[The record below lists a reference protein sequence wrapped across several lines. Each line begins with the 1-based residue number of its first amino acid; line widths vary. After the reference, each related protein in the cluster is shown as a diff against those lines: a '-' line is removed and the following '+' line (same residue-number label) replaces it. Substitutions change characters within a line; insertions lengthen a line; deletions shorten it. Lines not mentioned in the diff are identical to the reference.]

1 MAIRRSIRFLRRGK
15 VVRLADLPPMATLLD
30 YLRLEERACGT
41 KEGCGEGDCGACT
54 VALGSLRDG
63 RVIYEPVNSCIQ
75 LLGMVD
81 GREVVAVDDLHV
93 REGGLHPVQRALV
106 AAHGSQC
113 GFCTPGFV
121 MSLFALYHAD
131 GAPGRAQVNDAI
143 AGNLCRCTGYRPIV
157 EAGLKACAGK
167 PRDSY
172 IAAAAGTAKA
182 LGKLADGKDLFIG
195 SEKSF
200 FAAPASAESLARLYA
215 AHPDAVLVAG
225 ATDVGLWITK
235 QLRNLPKIIHLGR
248 AADLAQ
254 ITDLGD
260 SITIG
265 AAVTYEAA
273 AASLAAIDADLG
285 ELLRRLGSRQV
296 RTAGTVC
303 GNIANGSPIGDTPPA
318 LIVLGAAIEL
328 RSAGGARTL
337 PLEKFFI
344 AYGKQDRQPG
354 EFVAAVKVPRLRPNQ
369 AFRAFKISKR
379 FDQDISALLGAFCL
393 TLDGSRIE
401 EARIAFG
408 GMAPTPKRAQR
419 AEAALKGA
427 DLTSSSSWAAAI
439 AALEQDFKPIDDHRA
454 SAAYRRATARALLTK
469 ALHEIAGAPSKST
482 RITGQREALHAGAA

>member
-1 MAIRRSIRFLRRGK
+1 MAVRRSIRFLRRGK
-15 VVRLADLPPMATLLD
+15 VVQLTDVPPMATLLD

-63 RVIYEPVNSCIQ
+63 RVVYEPVNSCIQ
-75 LLGMVD
+75 LLGMMD
-81 GREVVAVDDLHV
+81 GKEVVAVDDLHV
-93 REGGLHPVQRALV
+93 REGGLHPVQRAMV
-106 AAHGSQC
+106 ATHGSQC

-121 MSLFALYHAD
+121 MSLFALYHAE
-131 GAPGRAQVNDAI
+131 GAPDRAQVNDAI

-157 EAGLKACAGK
+157 EAGLKARAGK
-167 PRDSY
+167 AGDSY
-172 IAAAAGTAKA
+172 ATSAARTAKS
-182 LGKLADGKDLFIG
+182 LRKLADGKDVFIG
-195 SEKSF
+195 NQKLF
-200 FAAPASAESLARLYA
+200 FAAPASADSLVKLYA

-235 QLRNLPKIIHLGR
+235 QLRSLPKIIHLGR

-254 ITDLGD
+254 ITDHGD

-273 AASLAAIDADLG
+273 AVSLTVIDADLG
-285 ELLRRLGSRQV
+285 ELLRRLGSKQV

-318 LIVLGAAIEL
+318 LIVLGATVEL

-354 EFVAAVKVPRLRPNQ
+354 EFVASVTVPKLRPNQ

-393 TLDGSRIE
+393 TLDGSRIAD
-401 EARIAFG
+401 ARIAFG
-408 GMAPTPKRAQR
+408 GMAPTPKRALL

-427 DLTSSSSWAAAI
+427 DLTSPSGWDAAI
-439 AALEQDFKPIDDHRA
+439 AALDQDFKPIGDHRA
-454 SAAYRRATARALLTK
+454 SAAYRQATARALLTK
-469 ALHEIAGAPSKST
+469 ALHEIAGAPSQST
-482 RITGQREALHAGAA
+482 RITGQREVHHAGAA

>member
-15 VVRLADLPPMATLLD
+15 VVQLTDVPPMATLLD

-81 GREVVAVDDLHV
+81 GKEVVAVDDLHV

-131 GAPGRAQVNDAI
+131 GAPGRDEVNDAI

-172 IAAAAGTAKA
+172 TAAAAKTVKA

-200 FAAPASAESLARLYA
+200 FAAPAGAESLARLYA

-254 ITDLGD
+254 ITDHGD
-260 SITIG
+260 SIAIG

-285 ELLRRLGSRQV
+285 ELLRRLGSKQV
-296 RTAGTVC
+296 RSAGTVC

-318 LIVLGAAIEL
+318 LIVLGATVEL

-379 FDQDISALLGAFCL
+379 FDQDISALLATFCL

-419 AEAALKGA
+419 TEAALKGA
-427 DLTSSSSWAAAI
+427 DLTSPSSWAAAI

-454 SAAYRRATARALLTK
+454 SAAYRQATARALLTK

>member
-15 VVRLADLPPMATLLD
+15 VVRLAALPPMATLLD

-439 AALEQDFKPIDDHRA
+439 AALERDFKPIDDHRA
-454 SAAYRRATARALLTK
+454 SAAYRQATARALLTK